1 MEISCE
7 RLKQLVLDYTS
18 QLESEPC
25 IDVLVDLADGNDYQG
40 GFLGEVVSVLIT
52 GNNSN
57 VEVLTILPP
66 AQLAYEAVTREIPI
80 EKVIPEYLNELLNK
94 YFLLLAEDYI

>member
-1 MEISCE
+1 MKIACK

-18 QLESEPC
+18 QIESEPH
-25 IDVLVDLADGNDYQG
+25 IDVSVDLADGDDYEG

-52 GNNSN
+52 GSNSN
-57 VEVLTILPP
+57 VEVLTIIPP
-66 AQLAYEAVTREIPI
+66 MQLAYDAVTREMSA
-80 EKVIPEYLNELLNK
+80 EDVIAEYLNELLNK